1 MKKIKIGIDRARCI
15 HLRLDGDKLRI
26 DDESNSGVIECT
38 IANLK
43 KTIRMIKHVYDN
55 HRDLDNIVYG
65 ADYKTIQLSYYQD
78 SIGNKVCRGNYIVI
92 SHMPMIIKMLKSVKV
107 EKEKYILNKDSLSGL
122 SIYDL
127 EYLTR
132 TMRRRRKIMID
143 DNGCKYIE
151 V

>member
-1 MKKIKIGIDRARCI
+1 MKKIKIGIDRLGYI
-15 HLRLDGDKLRI
+15 SLRLNGDKLRI
-26 DDESNSGVIECT
+26 DDESNNGVIECT

-43 KTIRMIKHVYDN
+43 NTIRMIKHVYDN
-55 HRDLDNIVYG
+55 HRDLDDILYG
-65 ADYKTIQLSYYQD
+65 AGCETIQLSYYQD
-78 SIGNKVCRGNYIVI
+78 NIGNHVCRGNYIVI
-92 SHMPMIIKMLKSVKV
+92 SHMPKIIKMLKSVKV
-107 EKEKYILNKDSLSGL
+107 DKEKYILNKNSLSGL

-151 V
+151 A